1 MRLLAPVSTLADP
14 APAVTPDVGS
24 SGGPPE
30 EMLLSTPIDEAG
42 RDSLPVRRSRAIIVA
57 TLLSV
62 VWLAASAAAI
72 YLLARFQPPADL
84 TLSGL
89 AGTAAGLTAPL
100 TAIWLIALVVSRAS
114 TDERQDT
121 LARIRSAELRVADVA
136 TRTRAELA
144 AIDGVLA
151 AVADRAESIRGS
163 MGAQTTQMMESAGR
177 LEDRTRSI
185 SGSLS
190 KDREAI
196 ELLLD
201 RLTAG
206 GAHARSELAAVI
218 AALPQA
224 EHQAQAIGAALALG
238 AGDARR
244 QMSEIDGMVA
254 ASRLQGD
261 EARVAIEAAAERL
274 TQALGAIDSAGGAAA
289 ERLAAR
295 TLALTESTDAALGR
309 TAEAIESTR
318 QSIEIQAAAVR
329 ASTEQ
334 AQVVLAGFAGETSR
348 QVGERFAEAAAQAE
362 RLTREMAEQ
371 EVRSRALMETAER
384 GFGVLDAKLANA
396 AQSSGTVL
404 DRLAERLSAVRD
416 QMHEL
421 ATPLGG
427 TQAATRELETAVAA
441 LRATTAESVDA
452 LSIALPQHVADTAQA
467 VATVR
472 GAVSAL
478 AADIA
483 TLHGSASDAIAPVE
497 KGRTTIDAM
506 LLALDTQRDALTMT
520 VADINAR
527 LAEARSMAA
536 GVDADAQRAALTAT
550 TRLVEA
556 MTRVREVATQAE
568 GTMRTALAGVVTE
581 AREAVAAASQEAM
594 HENFTKRVRVE
605 IAEVEAVG
613 EKVALA
619 AQATAERLSRQMISV
634 AETAAAVEA
643 RIAQTETRLDEAS
656 QGDLSRRSGLL
667 IEALNSESIDIAK
680 ALSTEVTD
688 TAWASYLKGDRGIFT
703 RRAVRLL
710 DGGEAR
716 SVARR
721 YHEDIEFRESVSRY
735 VQDFEALMRRTLA
748 EREGGSLSVALL
760 SSDIGKLYVALAQ
773 AMERIRS

>member
-1 MRLLAPVSTLADP
+1 MRSLAPVSTEAEP
-14 APAVTPDVGS
+14 APAMAPEVAPADAGLLTPPVEVDV
-24 SGGPPE
+24 
-30 EMLLSTPIDEAG
+30 EA
-42 RDSLPVRRSRAIIVA
+42 LPARRSRAVGVA
-57 TLLSV
+57 TLLSI
-62 VWLAASAAAI
+62 VWLAAAAAAI
-72 YLLARFQPPADL
+72 YLVVRFQPAADL
-84 TLSGL
+84 TLTGL
-89 AGTAAGLTAPL
+89 AGIAAGVTAPL
-100 TAIWLIALVVSRAS
+100 TAIWLIALVIGRAS
-114 TDERQDT
+114 TDERQET
-121 LARIRSAELRVADVA
+121 LARIRAAEARVADIA
-136 TRTRAELA
+136 TRTRQELS

-151 AVADRAESIRGS
+151 AVADRVESIRGS
-163 MGAQTTQMMESAGR
+163 MGAQTAQMMESAGR
-177 LEDRTRSI
+177 LEERSQAI

-190 KDREAI
+190 RDRQAI

-206 GAHARSELAAVI
+206 GAHARSELSAVM

-224 EHQAQAIGAALALG
+224 EAQAAAIGAALATG

-244 QMSEIDGMVA
+244 QLGDIDSLVV
-254 ASRLQGD
+254 ASRTQGD
-261 EARVAIEAAAERL
+261 AARAAVEAAAERL
-274 TQALGAIDSAGGAAA
+274 TLAIAAIDAAGSDAA
-289 ERLAAR
+289 ERLTAR
-295 TLALTESTDAALGR
+295 TAALTEGADNALLRTSEAA
-309 TAEAIESTR
+309 ESTR
-318 QSIEIQAAAVR
+318 RGIEVQVAGIR

-334 AQVVLAGFAGETSR
+334 ARIVLQGFAGETSR
-348 QVGERFAEAAAQAE
+348 KVVERFTMAAEQAE

-371 EVRSRALMETAER
+371 EERSQALMDKVER

-396 AQSSGTVL
+396 AQSSGSVL
-404 DRLAERLSAVRD
+404 DRLSMRLTSVRD
-416 QMHEL
+416 QMHDL

-427 TQAATRELETAVAA
+427 TQAATRELESAVAA
-441 LRATTAESVDA
+441 LHATAAESVEL
-452 LSIALPQHVADTAQA
+452 LSAALPAHVADTAQA
-467 VATVR
+467 VDTVR
-472 GAVSAL
+472 GAVAAL
-478 AADIA
+478 SADIA
-483 TLHGSASDAIAPVE
+483 TLRGRAGEAVAPVE
-497 KGRTTIDAM
+497 QGRSTIEAM
-506 LLALDTQRDALTMT
+506 LAALDGQRDALSAT

-556 MTRVREVATQAE
+556 MTRVREVASQAE
-568 GTMRTALAGVVTE
+568 GTMRTALAGVVSE

-710 DGGEAR
+710 DGSDAR
-716 SVARR
+716 SIAKR
-721 YHEDIEFRESVSRY
+721 YNEDVEFRESVSRY
-735 VQDFEALMRRTLA
+735 IQDFEGLMRRTLA
-748 EREGGSLSVALL
+748 ERDGSSLSVALL

-773 AMERIRS
+773 AVERIRS

>member
-1 MRLLAPVSTLADP
+1 MRSLAPVSTEAEP
-14 APAVTPDVGS
+14 APALA
-24 SGGPPE
+24 PE
-30 EMLLSTPIDEAG
+30 AALAEPVELAAAAEEEGEA
-42 RDSLPVRRSRAIIVA
+42 LPARRSRAVVVA

-62 VWLAASAAAI
+62 VWLAAAAAAI
-72 YLLARFQPPADL
+72 YLVIRFQPPADL
-84 TLSGL
+84 TLTGL
-89 AGTAAGLTAPL
+89 AAIAAGVTAPL
-100 TAIWLIALVVSRAS
+100 TAIWLIALVVGRAS
-114 TDERQDT
+114 TDERQQT
-121 LARIRSAELRVADVA
+121 LARIRAAEARVATIA
-136 TRTRAELA
+136 TRTRQELS

-151 AVADRAESIRGS
+151 AVADRVEVIRGA
-163 MGAQTTQMMESAGR
+163 MGAQAAQMMDSAGR
-177 LEDRTRSI
+177 LEERSQTI
-185 SGSLS
+185 SGSLAR
-190 KDREAI
+190 DREAI

-201 RLTAG
+201 RLGAG
-206 GAHARSELAAVI
+206 GAHARSELAAVM

-224 EHQAQAIGAALALG
+224 EAQALAIGAALSAG

-244 QMSEIDGMVA
+244 QLTDIDGLVA
-254 ASRLQGD
+254 ASQARGEAARL
-261 EARVAIEAAAERL
+261 AVEAAAERL
-274 TQALGAIDSAGGAAA
+274 TQAIGAIDAAGSEAA
-289 ERLAAR
+289 ERLTTR
-295 TLALTESTDAALGR
+295 TAALTAGADTALLRTSEAAD
-309 TAEAIESTR
+309 STR
-318 QSIEIQAAAVR
+318 RGIEVQVAAIR

-334 AQVVLAGFAGETSR
+334 ARIILQGFAGEASR
-348 QVGERFAEAAAQAE
+348 KVVERFTMAAEQAE

-371 EVRSRALMETAER
+371 EVRSQALIDKVER

-404 DRLAERLSAVRD
+404 DRLSARLTSVRD
-416 QMHEL
+416 QMHDL

-427 TQAATRELETAVAA
+427 SQAATRELEAAVAA
-441 LRATTAESVDA
+441 LHATAAESVDMLA
-452 LSIALPQHVADTAQA
+452 TALPRHVADTAQA
-467 VATVR
+467 VDTVR
-472 GAVSAL
+472 SAVAAL
-478 AADIA
+478 AGDIA
-483 TLHGSASDAIAPVE
+483 TLRGRADEAVAPVE
-497 KGRTTIDAM
+497 QGRSTIEAM
-506 LLALDTQRDALTMT
+506 LAALDGQRDALAAT

-527 LAEARSMAA
+527 LAEARAMAA

-556 MTRVREVATQAE
+556 MTRVREVASQAE
-568 GTMRTALAGVVTE
+568 GTMRTALAGVITE

-688 TAWASYLKGDRGIFT
+688 TAWAAYLKGDRGIFT

-710 DGGEAR
+710 DGGDAR
-716 SVARR
+716 SIARR
-721 YHEDIEFRESVSRY
+721 YNEDVEFRESVSRY
-735 VQDFEALMRRTLA
+735 IQDFEGLMRRTLA
-748 EREGGSLSVALL
+748 ERDGGSLSVALL

-773 AMERIRS
+773 AVERIRS

>member
-1 MRLLAPVSTLADP
+1 MRSLAPVSTEAEP
-14 APAVTPDVGS
+14 APAVAPDV
-24 SGGPPE
+24 P
-30 EMLLSTPIDEAG
+30 LVDEVAVTAPVDDG
-42 RDSLPVRRSRAIIVA
+42 DDALPARRSRAVGVA

-62 VWLAASAAAI
+62 VWLAAAAAAI
-72 YLLARFQPPADL
+72 YLVARFQPPADL
-84 TLSGL
+84 TLTGL
-89 AGTAAGLTAPL
+89 AGIAAGVTAPL
-100 TAIWLIALVVSRAS
+100 TAIWLIALVIGRAS
-114 TDERQDT
+114 TDERQET
-121 LARIRSAELRVADVA
+121 LARIRAAEARVADIA
-136 TRTRAELA
+136 TRTRQELS

-151 AVADRAESIRGS
+151 AVADRVETIRGS
-163 MGAQTTQMMESAGR
+163 MGVQATQMMESAGR
-177 LEDRTRSI
+177 LEERSRVI

-190 KDREAI
+190 QDREAI

-206 GAHARSELAAVI
+206 GAHARSELAAVM

-224 EHQAQAIGAALALG
+224 ESQALAIGAALAAG

-244 QMSEIDGMVA
+244 QLSDVDGLVG
-254 ASRLQGD
+254 ASRTQAD
-261 EARVAIEAAAERL
+261 AARAAVEAAAERL
-274 TQALGAIDSAGGAAA
+274 TQAIAAIDAAGSDAA
-289 ERLAAR
+289 ERLTAR
-295 TLALTESTDAALGR
+295 TEALTAGTSDALLR
-309 TAEAIESTR
+309 TSEATEATRRGIEV
-318 QSIEIQAAAVR
+318 QVAAIR

-334 AQVVLAGFAGETSR
+334 ARVVLQGFAGEASR
-348 QVGERFAEAAAQAE
+348 KVLERFTMAAEQAE
-362 RLTREMAEQ
+362 RLTRQMAEQ
-371 EVRSRALMETAER
+371 EDRSQALVDKVERA
-384 GFGVLDAKLANA
+384 FGVLDAKLANA
-396 AQSSGTVL
+396 AQSSGGVL
-404 DRLAERLSAVRD
+404 DRLTERLTGVRD
-416 QMHEL
+416 QMHDL

-427 TQAATRELETAVAA
+427 TQAATRELEAAVAA
-441 LRATTAESVDA
+441 LRGAAAESVDM
-452 LSIALPQHVADTAQA
+452 LSTALPQHVADTAQA
-467 VATVR
+467 VDTVR
-472 GAVSAL
+472 GAVAAL
-478 AADIA
+478 SADIS
-483 TLHGSASDAIAPVE
+483 TLRGRAGEALAPVE
-497 KGRTTIDAM
+497 QGRSTIEAM
-506 LLALDTQRDALTMT
+506 LAALDGQRDALAAT

-556 MTRVREVATQAE
+556 MTRVREVASQAE

-643 RIAQTETRLDEAS
+643 RIAQTEARLGEAS

-710 DGGEAR
+710 DGGDAR
-716 SVARR
+716 TIARR
-721 YHEDIEFRESVSRY
+721 YNEDTEFRESVSRY
-735 VQDFEALMRRTLA
+735 IQDFEGLMRRTLA
-748 EREGGSLSVALL
+748 ERDGGALSVALL

-773 AMERIRS
+773 AVERIRS